1 MTYFKLKDKYPNR
14 KVTHTALVKAVSGN
28 EYRTLQSVGDELGV
42 TRERVRQLLMK
53 HGLSDVPARQKPDL
67 RKICRHC
74 NNPVEMRY
82 FIRTTSSNKG
92 AWYPASHQECRDK
105 WSVNNWTEVQCTNCQ
120 MPIELRKSDAR
131 FRRRIKDWLFCS
143 KKCATTYRVSNET
156 DRFGTWA
163 KSSNKKSKNHKY
175 VASRL

>member
-14 KVTHTALVKAVSGN
+14 KVTYTALVKAVSGN
-28 EYRTLQSVGDELGV
+28 EYRTLQSVGDEFGV
-42 TRERVRQLLMK
+42 TRERVRQLLIK
-53 HGLSDVPARQKPDL
+53 HRLSDVPSRQKPDR

-74 NNPVEMRY
+74 NNRVEMRY
-82 FIRTTSSNKG
+82 FISPTTRKKDKL
-92 AWYPASHQECRDK
+92 YPASHQECRDK